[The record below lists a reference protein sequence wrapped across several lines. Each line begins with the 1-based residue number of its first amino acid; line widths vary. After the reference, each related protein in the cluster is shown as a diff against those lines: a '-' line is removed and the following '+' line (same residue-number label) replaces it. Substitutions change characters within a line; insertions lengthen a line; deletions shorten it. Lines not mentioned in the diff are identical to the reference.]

1 MIKKKPCRYTRWKKQ
16 GMISGRGGFTAKK
29 SCTLFVSKSERKSRE
44 EWRRKRGHTGSKTDK
59 RGTRIS

>member
-16 GMISGRGGFTAKK
+16 GMISGKGGFTAKE
-29 SCTLFVSKSERKSRE
+29 SCTLFVSKSERKSEE
-44 EWRRKRGHTGSKTDK
+44 EWKRKRERTGSKTDK